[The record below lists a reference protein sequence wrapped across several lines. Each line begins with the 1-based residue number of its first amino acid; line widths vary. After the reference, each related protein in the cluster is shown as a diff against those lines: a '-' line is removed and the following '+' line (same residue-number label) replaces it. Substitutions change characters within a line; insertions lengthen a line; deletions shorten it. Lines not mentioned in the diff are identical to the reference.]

1 MIDTFEYKILDHG
14 VLALLDIM
22 GSDHAICEAARISYK
37 KGKKSDDRKLIRY
50 LMRHQHWS
58 PFEMAEMKFYVKA
71 PIFVFRQWHRHR
83 SACVASNCVLNFD
96 LPSGPKKNKR
106 KFFGRTVKDFYNLWH
121 NGIPYNANTKKKPL
135 YIEKINKDKTYTVP
149 ELSILV
155 NRSKET
161 IREFCQKQ
169 KIKATK
175 KNKQWNIKGIDYINW
190 ANENTKYFIPIRD
203 RLKQM
208 KLRCVNEDTLETTY
222 TSITDI
228 WSNGIKT
235 IYNLK
240 LENGYEIQ
248 TTEDHLFFT
257 EQGWLKLKDAYD
269 LLNNKPKVKFAVLSP
284 IGNNYCKDIKIDTDN
299 EIWKPILNFENRYKI
314 SNMGRVYSE
323 LSNRVLKPGSVYS
336 RGNIQNR
343 YYIVGLTKNG
353 KTRPYFVH
361 RIVLDSFFGPRK
373 EKEQCRHLNG
383 NSLDNRIENLKWGT
397 NKENAKDRKKH
408 NSTTK
413 LRLNFISAK
422 DCAIIGKEEVFD
434 IEVSGEFHNFSCNN
448 FIVHNS
454 INEISGRYSE
464 LPDDIFHPVTLYTQ
478 DKKNKQLS
486 SDKEV
491 VYQIKSYEKSYQE
504 YQDML
509 DAGVSKEYSRI
520 VLPLAIYS
528 EMYWKCDLRNIL
540 HFIKLR
546 MSPDAQGAIREYA
559 KIMAEIVERCFPLT
573 WEAFQ
578 DYELEAIT
586 FSKQEL
592 FLLKTL
598 LNNKEIIDTKLDKS
612 EQEEF
617 NSKLKLLNNYE

>member
-71 PIFVFRQWHRHR
+71 PIFVFRQWARHR
-83 SACVASNCVLNFD
+83 
-96 LPSGPKKNKR
+96 
-106 KFFGRTVKDFYNLWH
+106 T
-121 NGIPYNANTKKKPL
+121 
-135 YIEKINKDKTYTVP
+135 
-149 ELSILV
+149 
-155 NRSKET
+155 
-161 IREFCQKQ
+161 
-169 KIKATK
+169 AT
-175 KNKQWNIKGIDYINW
+175 W
-190 ANENTKYFIPIRD
+190 
-203 RLKQM
+203 
-208 KLRCVNEDTLETTY
+208 
-222 TSITDI
+222 
-228 WSNGIKT
+228 
-235 IYNLK
+235 
-240 LENGYEIQ
+240 
-248 TTEDHLFFT
+248 
-257 EQGWLKLKDAYD
+257 
-269 LLNNKPKVKFAVLSP
+269 
-284 IGNNYCKDIKIDTDN
+284 
-299 EIWKPILNFENRYKI
+299 
-314 SNMGRVYSE
+314 
-323 LSNRVLKPGSVYS
+323 
-336 RGNIQNR
+336 
-343 YYIVGLTKNG
+343 
-353 KTRPYFVH
+353 
-361 RIVLDSFFGPRK
+361 
-373 EKEQCRHLNG
+373 
-383 NSLDNRIENLKWGT
+383 
-397 NKENAKDRKKH
+397 
-408 NSTTK
+408 
-413 LRLNFISAK
+413 
-422 DCAIIGKEEVFD
+422 
-434 IEVSGEFHNFSCNN
+434 
-448 FIVHNS
+448 
-454 INEISGRYSE
+454 NEISGRYSE
-464 LPDDIFHPVTLYTQ
+464 LPNDIFHPVTLYTQ

-598 LNNKEIIDTKLDKS
+598 LNNKEIVDTKLDKS

-617 NSKLKLLNNYE
+617 NTKLKLLNSYE